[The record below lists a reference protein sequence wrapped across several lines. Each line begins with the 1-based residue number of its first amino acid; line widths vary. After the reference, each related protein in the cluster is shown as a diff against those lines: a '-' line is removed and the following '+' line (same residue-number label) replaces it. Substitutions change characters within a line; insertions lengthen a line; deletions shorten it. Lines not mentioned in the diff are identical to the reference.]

1 MSQQENQPS
10 SVEDLTIT
18 EDQATDVKG
27 GAVVDYFLH
36 VDGIDG
42 EATSM
47 GGPVHG
53 GWDYQLNKKI

>member
-27 GAVVDYFLH
+27 GAVVDYFLK

-42 EATSM
+42 EATAM

>member
-18 EDQATDVKG
+18 EDQAADVKG
-27 GAVVDYFLH
+27 GPLVDYFLKLE
-36 VDGIDG
+36 GIDG
-42 EATSM
+42 DSGAM